1 MTSIPAIAVKRTM
14 IFMVIALALY
24 GWALDASLA
33 GLSGL
38 PKLWRLMG
46 IGAANSAPP
55 VGWIAALVVAIAFIA
70 MSMRS
75 YPLIRERVFS
85 LSAIKLVA
93 IVFAFM
99 SGILEELWFR
109 RLPMDWAQAHG
120 WGLVVQV
127 LLSALLFGA
136 AHAIWGL
143 FARNARVAIG
153 SMIATGLLG
162 AALGIVYLLSNRV
175 LAPCI
180 WAHTGINLVIEP
192 WLLLA
197 AMSRGVPVVAVQPA
211 IAA

>member
-1 MTSIPAIAVKRTM
+1 
-14 IFMVIALALY
+14 MVVALALY

-38 PKLWRLMG
+38 PRLWRLMG
-46 IGAANSAPP
+46 IGAAQPAPL
-55 VGWIAALVVAIAFIA
+55 VGWIAALVVAIAFVA

-85 LSAIKLVA
+85 ISAMKLAA
-93 IVFAFM
+93 IVFALA

-109 RLPMDWAQAHG
+109 RLPMDWAHAHG
-120 WGLVVQV
+120 WGVVAQV
-127 LLSALLFGA
+127 LFSALLFGV

-143 FARNARVAIG
+143 FARNARVALG

-162 AALGIVYLLSNRV
+162 AALGVVYLLSNRV

-180 WAHTGINLVIEP
+180 WAHAGINLVIEP

-197 AMSRGVPVVAVQPA
+197 AMSRGVPIVAAQPP